1 MASQPTARESG
12 GVSVA
17 TESLTPLHWAG
28 IVLAIVTGV
37 IHLGLGASF
46 GLSGFGVAFV
56 VAGIGFLGGVV
67 AVLVDYR
74 RRLLYLLGVPFTLG
88 QVVAWYVVNA
98 PDFSALGIGDK
109 VVQVALVVVLVL
121 LYRRE

>member
-1 MASQPTARESG
+1 MATHDTVGQASRLATDSMTTVHWV
-12 GVSVA
+12 GVA
-17 TESLTPLHWAG
+17 LA
-28 IVLAIVTGV
+28 VLTGV
-37 IHLGLGASF
+37 IHLALGASF
-46 GLSGFGVAFV
+46 GLSGFGVSFV
-56 VAGIGFLGGVV
+56 VAGVGFLAGAA

-74 RRLLYLLGVPFTLG
+74 RRLFYVLGIPFTLG

-98 PDFSALGIGDK
+98 PDFSPLGIADK